1 MKTKKGDLSKGVPRS
16 DDISVQKIEDLSEH
30 PEGTRQSR
38 KVGNVVKSSDYDQ
51 FNEENPFTKM
61 ASNPA
66 VSEKQARFMR
76 MCAHNPSKAR
86 GDCPSTAVAKEF
98 EHRG

>member
-1 MKTKKGDLSKGVPRS
+1 MKAKSDSLSKGVPKS
-16 DDISVQKIEDLSEH
+16 DDISVQKIEDLETS
-30 PEGTRQSR
+30 PKGTNQSR
-38 KVGNVVKSSDYDQ
+38 ELTNVVKSSDYDQ

-61 ASNPA
+61 ATNPA
-66 VSEKQARFMR
+66 VSESQRRFMA
-76 MCAHNPSKAR
+76 MCANNPSKAR